1 MDSLQS
7 ILELASTQPKDLTYV
22 GIGSCPHDTIDKITD
37 AWDQVYP
44 VFIREVDPKKTL
56 RLIHFDP
63 QFNLETMN
71 QYFNM
76 KIPDLS
82 LTTANEYWVWS
93 NSRMEVIISKEPIY
107 HESQF
112 SNTDETMT
120 DWFLRELTL
129 NILKTDGQLVVQEF
143 TGQELD
149 YTSTSI
155 YSTLTPDQKRNFKQR
170 ILFDMTYGEACH
182 CMTDMTKYKPI
193 YNADGGFFNFTFY
206 SSTEMQKYIGI
217 SAQIDGI
224 IFNYFNKKYKDILN
238 SLHLIYR
245 RNIKKTENATDE
257 DPDAVMSLLQRK
269 LTELFPI
276 FKALGALP
284 PEKEKALKRIFDNY
298 RDHDMYKWYTAVNDH
313 LHQSV
318 HSNIQ
323 PLVQPHPPQ
332 ARHP

>member
-63 QFNLETMN
+63 QFTLGTTTE
-71 QYFNM
+71 YFKM

-82 LTTANEYWVWS
+82 LTTTNQYWVWS
-93 NSRMEVIISKEPIY
+93 NSRMEIIISKEPIY
-107 HESQF
+107 HESRF
-112 SNTDETMT
+112 SNSPESS
-120 DWFLRELTL
+120 DWFLRELSL
-129 NILKTDGQLVVQEF
+129 GILKTGGQLVVQEF
-143 TGQELD
+143 TGQELSD
-149 YTSTSI
+149 TFKSI
-155 YSTLTPDQKRNFKQR
+155 YSTVYEEQKSIFKKK

-193 YNADGGFFNFTFY
+193 YNANGDFLNITLY
-206 SSTEMQKYIGI
+206 TRAEMKKHIGI
-217 SAQIDGI
+217 SMKLDTL
-224 IFNYFNKKYKDILN
+224 IFNYFNKEYKDILN
-238 SLHLIYR
+238 SLHLVYR
-245 RNIKKTENATDE
+245 RNIKKAENATDE
-257 DPDAVMSLLQRK
+257 DPDAVMVLLQRK

-284 PEKEKALKRIFDNY
+284 PEKEKSLKRIFENY
-298 RDHDMYKWYTAVNDH
+298 RDHDMYKWYTAVNNH
-313 LHQSV
+313 LQPSAD
-318 HSNIQ
+318 SSIQ
-323 PLVQPHPPQ
+323 PLAQPHLQRAHLP
-332 ARHP
+332 